1 LELQDLVITLEI
13 IFQVNFYTFTGNFK
27 NDIILDE
34 FKQLPFHEKGIE
46 LLKNYEPA
54 IEKLGDKDKL
64 VFKKA
69 EITDRFN
76 YNDGEIGRVN
86 KFQLLFE

>member
-1 LELQDLVITLEI
+1 M
-13 IFQVNFYTFTGNFK
+13 
-27 NDIILDE
+27 
-34 FKQLPFHEKGIE
+34 
-46 LLKNYEPA
+46 LKNYEPA

-86 KFQLLFE
+86 NYLILFEY